1 MLLYFPKFPLKAS
14 MILYWGKA
22 QNYVLKKESLVLM
35 VGWGDTVKKNKQKK
49 KRKNRPR
56 LSFSGCQ
63 QPCLSPVSPSTAA
76 GTDQHELGEQGGAA
90 NSGTLFPC
98 SGLTQQN

>member
-49 KRKNRPR
+49 KKGKTG
-56 LSFSGCQ
+56 LDSVS
-63 QPCLSPVSPSTAA
+63 LAASSPA
-76 GTDQHELGEQGGAA
+76 
-90 NSGTLFPC
+90 
-98 SGLTQQN
+98 

>member
-1 MLLYFPKFPLKAS
+1 

-49 KRKNRPR
+49 KKEK
-56 LSFSGCQ
+56 Q
-63 QPCLSPVSPSTAA
+63 A
-76 GTDQHELGEQGGAA
+76 
-90 NSGTLFPC
+90 
-98 SGLTQQN
+98 

>member
-22 QNYVLKKESLVLM
+22 HNYVLNKESLVLM

-49 KRKNRPR
+49 KKEK
-56 LSFSGCQ
+56 Q
-63 QPCLSPVSPSTAA
+63 A
-76 GTDQHELGEQGGAA
+76 
-90 NSGTLFPC
+90 
-98 SGLTQQN
+98 